1 VTGPGTF
8 GIAVAETA
16 TCATLSNGHGAFILR
31 APTTDGTRTAAG
43 TFQISGPADSATC
56 TGDLAGN
63 VLSAV
68 NDAGNCVTTPLTQE
82 TTVPGLH
89 VTT

>member
-8 GIAVAETA
+8 GIAVAET
-16 TCATLSNGHGAFILR
+16 
-31 APTTDGTRTAAG
+31 
-43 TFQISGPADSATC
+43 ATC